1 MGGGTVWLPLPPF
14 ARLLPQLVPQVVQ
27 LGPVRLLKMDQQESL
42 VDPVNKAS
50 WRYSRVQDDVHQIHG
65 GEVLHVL
72 DAFLGKPCL
81 IPEVESVELVERVFR
96 ADRRNDQV
104 ERLGRRSL
112 QELNADEREESDH
125 EGRRKL
131 SVICRCLGVADH
143 LMQDDDNE
151 QYKDY

>member
-1 MGGGTVWLPLPPF
+1 
-14 ARLLPQLVPQVVQ
+14 
-27 LGPVRLLKMDQQESL
+27 
-42 VDPVNKAS
+42 
-50 WRYSRVQDDVHQIHG
+50 VQDDVHQIHG

-81 IPEVESVELVERVFR
+81 IPEVESVKLVERVFR

-112 QELNADEREESDH
+112 QELNADEREEPDH

-131 SVICRCLGVADH
+131 SVICRRHGVADH
-143 LMQDDDNE
+143 LMQDGDNE
-151 QYKDY
+151 QYKDYPQDRGCVGARAQVALIEATD